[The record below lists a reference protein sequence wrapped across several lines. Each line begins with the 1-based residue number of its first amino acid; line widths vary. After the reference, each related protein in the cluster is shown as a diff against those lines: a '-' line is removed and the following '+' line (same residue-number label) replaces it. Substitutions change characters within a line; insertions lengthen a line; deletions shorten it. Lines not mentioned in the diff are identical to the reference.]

1 MTNKLSIMGIFAH
14 PDDETFGPG
23 ATLAK
28 YAHLGHEVST
38 ITATRGQA
46 GQTANLKISNTIGE
60 QREIELRKAC
70 QILGVK
76 NTFVL
81 DFFDGTLNEHQ
92 LPVLKKMIE
101 EKINLIKP
109 DIIIVLELSGISH
122 HLDHIAVTKAVLQL
136 FDEGRVKPEKIYY
149 FGLPE
154 KVRTIMGLDGGMTG
168 NLVQIDVK
176 KYLPIKIQAMKA
188 HETQQKDWKRI
199 LSRTKKIK
207 RQYLEFFGYEYFKV
221 ARNAPNIK
229 LSPTQL

>member
-1 MTNKLSIMGIFAH
+1 MTNKLSILGVFAH

-46 GQTANLKISNTIGE
+46 GQTANFKISNTVGQ
-60 QREIELRKAC
+60 QREVELRKAG
-70 QILGVK
+70 QILGVT

-101 EKINLIKP
+101 EKINLVKP
-109 DIIIVLELSGISH
+109 SIIILFELSGISY

-136 FDEGRVKPEKIYY
+136 YDEGRIKPEKIYF

-154 KVRTIMGLDGGMTG
+154 KVRTAMGLDGGMTG
-168 NLVQIDVK
+168 ELVGVDVT
-176 KYLPIKIQAMKA
+176 KYLPIKIKAMKA
-188 HETQQKDWKRI
+188 HLTQKKDWKRI
-199 LSRTKKIK
+199 LSRSQKLSK
-207 RQYLEFFGYEYFKV
+207 QYLEFMNFEYFKL
-221 ARNAPNIK
+221 ARSGK
-229 LSPTQL
+229 PTAKTGPGL